1 MAAIN
6 FPSDPQVND
15 EFQVD
20 QGLVYVYNG
29 TTWHRKDSRVLSDL
43 SDVNVDLS
51 VQPDGKYQYLIYN
64 PQGDGTWS
72 NSELLT
78 DGFLI
83 YKGMLDASDGGP
95 TDTPISGHVYIHKFN
110 GPFPPIEL
118 PAHADWT
125 GLNGQLLQGGEKLI
139 YNGSTWDIVADF
151 DGSLLPDSLSAAIVD
166 NDNEEANK
174 LGNIS
179 YVGDNDNR
187 TGVYSYMPPT
197 SEGITELETDPVF
210 TQHPASGITQD
221 EIDSWN
227 VNLSATLDDVLTNGN
242 ASLHDIEIGENIV
255 FNAQDNLGQSEKK
268 TLDAR
273 LSDGSFRW
281 TANKLVDGTTE
292 FITAKFTNNIYFV
305 ATESLGSTSP
315 KLYASLDRN
324 FWVESDVSNIGFRSI
339 NSLAY
344 ASNSGNYVLV
354 SDAGGI
360 YYSDDYLTW
369 TQADVTNQ
377 FGTDDVYG
385 IDYAFNKLIAVGQN
399 GKAASS
405 LDGVTWTELDI
416 PQVTDEDLFDV
427 KHSIN
432 GVWMIVG
439 DGVAV
444 ISNDNGVTWN
454 TSLTTTETLRCVRFG
469 NNQYAVGADNSSV
482 FLSNDP
488 VPTSTQWT
496 EHQNVTYGIVQDLSH
511 VEYYWIAVGEDIN
524 YKLDESDE
532 WYGSSSTGVG
542 GRTYSIASNGSRLAL
557 AHSNGYVIRGYLFEG
572 GVFYDNDLLVTESYL
587 NEVANKGTLQG
598 LVDTDLDDVSQNE
611 VLVYRDKVWTSAPLI
626 DIPEIIR
633 FTGFIDA
640 SIDSPEV
647 SDPGTLYI
655 QHSGLGGAV
664 TINSTW
670 VGLEDVVITE
680 GEYIVY
686 SGTDNSWHRS
696 GGSAASQIKSDWL
709 TTDSDAPSFIIN
721 KPYDLAQF
729 ENNIDPYVQYSSL
742 SLNSVV
748 SNPNPKAFPPHIT
761 SVNITV
767 GKQLGLGSADNFLL
781 AEDDSIHYQNKEL
794 ITDQHFAEPG
804 KAGIVYP
811 GEGITYDQDT
821 GEFSVLIESL
831 ITFIG
836 NLTSF
841 TTPDESPT
849 AGDFYIVADEAVA
862 QTGLGADWGFPDDD
876 RRQVALGD
884 KVIYDREGNWDV
896 IPDPTGSAAVLHI
909 NSTTPALA
917 VNSTNIQS
925 PSLSILSASSTR
937 DGLMNVDDKRMVDMF
952 KSAGTIVNDVNIT
965 GSNSLTIT
973 KNINKSVVLTDGS
986 VAFANDIELTI
997 NPPSVSVDGFGVV
1010 ALLHNSNMHHLVSER
1025 AKGNVA
1031 DDQNDTCLKAT
1042 DSINTFL
1049 PSDFN
1054 LFDAVPALSD

>member
-20 QGLVYVYNG
+20 QDLVYVYNG

-51 VQPDGKYQYLIYN
+51 EQPEGKYQYLIYN
-64 PQGDGTWS
+64 PQGDGTWG

-95 TDTPISGHVYIHKFN
+95 TDTPISGHVYIHRYN
-110 GPFPPIEL
+110 GTFPAVDL
-118 PAHADWT
+118 PLHADWT
-125 GLNGQLLQGGEKLI
+125 GLEGQLLQGGEKLI
-139 YNGSTWDIVADF
+139 YNGSTWDIISDF
-151 DGSLLPDSLSAAIVD
+151 DGSLLPDSLSAALID

-187 TGVYSYMPPT
+187 TGVYNYMPPT

-210 TQHPASGITQD
+210 TQHPSFGITQ
-221 EIDSWN
+221 EQIDSWD
-227 VNLSATLDDVLTNGN
+227 VNLSSTLDDILSNGN
-242 ASLHDIEIGENIV
+242 SSLHDIEIGENIV

-292 FITAKFTNNIYFV
+292 FITAKFTNNTYFV
-305 ATESLGSTSP
+305 ATESIGSTSP
-315 KLYASLDRN
+315 QLYASLDRN
-324 FWVESDVSNIGFRSI
+324 FWIESDVSNIGFRSI

-344 ASNSGNYVLV
+344 ASSSGNYVLV
-354 SDAGGI
+354 SDAGGVF
-360 YYSDDYLTW
+360 YSDDYLTW
-369 TQADVTNQ
+369 TQSDVTDQ
-377 FGTDDVYG
+377 FGINDVYG
-385 IDYAFNKLIAVGQN
+385 IDYAFNKIIAVGAN

-444 ISNDNGVTWN
+444 ISNDNGETWN

-488 VPTSTQWT
+488 IPTSTQWT
-496 EHQNVTYGIVQDLSH
+496 EHQNVIYGNVQDLSH

-524 YKLDESDE
+524 YKLDDSDE

-598 LVDTDLDDVSQNE
+598 LVDTDLDNVSQNE
-611 VLVYRDKVWTSAPLI
+611 VLVYRNKVWTSAPLI

-709 TTDSDAPSFIIN
+709 TTDPDAPSFIIN
-721 KPYDLAQF
+721 KPYDLSQF
-729 ENNIDPYVQYSSL
+729 ENNIDPYVQYKSL

-748 SNPNPKAFPPHIT
+748 SNPNPNAFPPHIT

-767 GKQLGLGSADNFLL
+767 GKQLGLGSVDNFLL

-794 ITDQHFAEPG
+794 ITDQHLAEPG
-804 KAGIVYP
+804 KAGIVFP

-831 ITFIG
+831 ISFIG
-836 NLTSF
+836 NLTSV
-841 TTPDESPT
+841 TTPEESPT
-849 AGDFYIVADEAVA
+849 PGDFYIVADEIVT
-862 QTGLGADWGFPDDD
+862 QNGLGVEWGYPDDE
-876 RRQVALGD
+876 RRQVVLGD

-917 VNSTNIQS
+917 VNSTDIQS
-925 PSLSILSASSTR
+925 PSLSILSASGTR
-937 DGLMNVDDKRMVDMF
+937 DGLMNVDDKRLVDLI
-952 KSAGTIVNDVNIT
+952 KSADTVIGDVNVT
-965 GSNSLTIT
+965 GSESLSVT
-973 KNINKSVVLTDGS
+973 KNINQSVVLTDGS
-986 VAFANDIELTI
+986 AAFVNNIELSI
-997 NPPSVSVDGFGVV
+997 NPPSTSSDGFGVV
-1010 ALLHNSNMHHLVSER
+1010 AFLPISNMQHLITER

-1031 DDQNDTCLKAT
+1031 ADQSDLCINAT

-1049 PSDFN
+1049 PSDFD
-1054 LFDAVPALSD
+1054 LFDSVPALSD

>member
-6 FPSDPQVND
+6 FPSDPQLND

-51 VQPDGKYQYLIYN
+51 EQPEGRYQYLIYN

-78 DGFLI
+78 DGFLV
-83 YKGMLDASDGGP
+83 YKGLLDASAVPPPED
-95 TDTPISGHVYIHKFN
+95 PISGHVYIHRFP
-110 GPFPPIEL
+110 GPFPATNLPIN
-118 PAHADWT
+118 T
-125 GLNGQLLQGGEKLI
+125 GWIGTEGVILEGDEKLI
-139 YNGSTWDIVADF
+139 YDGQKWDIVADF
-151 DGSLLPDSLSAAIVD
+151 DGSLLPDGLSATIVENDGEED
-166 NDNEEANK
+166 NK
-174 LGNIS
+174 FGNLFYQDDVDDRS
-179 YVGDNDNR
+179 
-187 TGVYSYMPPT
+187 GVYSYMPPS

-210 TQHPASGITQD
+210 TQHPASSITQD

-242 ASLHDIEIGENIV
+242 ESLQDIEIGEKIV

-268 TLDAR
+268 SLDAR

-281 TANKLVDGTTE
+281 TANKLIDGTTE
-292 FITAKFTNNIYFV
+292 FITAKFTNNTYFV
-305 ATESLGSTSP
+305 ATESLGSDSP
-315 KLYASLDRN
+315 QLYASLDRN
-324 FWVESDVSNIGFRSI
+324 FWIESDVSNIGFRSI
-339 NSLAY
+339 NGITY
-344 ASNSGNYVLV
+344 ASSSGNYVLV

-360 YYSDDYLTW
+360 FYSDTYLTW
-369 TQADVTNQ
+369 DQADTTDQ
-377 FGTDDVYG
+377 FGTNDVFG
-385 IDYAFNKLIAVGQN
+385 IDYAFNKLIAVGAN

-427 KHSIN
+427 KHSLN

-482 FLSNDP
+482 FLSTDP

-496 EHQNVTYGIVQDLSH
+496 EHQNVTYGLVQDLAH

-524 YKLDESDE
+524 YKLDDNDE
-532 WYGSSSTGVG
+532 WYGSSDTGVG

-598 LVDTDLDDVSQNE
+598 LVDTDLDSVSQNE

-626 DIPEIIR
+626 DIPEVIR

-640 SIDSPEV
+640 SFSSPEV
-647 SDPGTLYI
+647 SEPGTLYI

-664 TINSTW
+664 TINSSW
-670 VGLEDVVITE
+670 PGLEGVVITE

-686 SGTDNSWHRS
+686 SGTDNAWHRS

-709 TTDSDAPSFIIN
+709 TTDPDAPSFIIN

-729 ENNIDPYVQYSSL
+729 ENNVDPYVQYKSL
-742 SLNSVV
+742 SLNNVV
-748 SNPNPKAFPPHIT
+748 SNPNPNAFPPHIT
-761 SVNITV
+761 NVNITV

-794 ITDQHFAEPG
+794 ITDHHLAEPG
-804 KAGIVYP
+804 KAGIVFP
-811 GEGITYDQDT
+811 GEGVTYNEDT

-836 NLTSF
+836 RLTSF
-841 TTPDESPT
+841 TTPDASPT
-849 AGDFYIVADEAVA
+849 AGDFYIVADELVTQA
-862 QTGLGADWGFPDDD
+862 GLGVEWGYPDDD

-884 KVIYDREGNWDV
+884 KVIYDRDGVWDV

-909 NSTTPALA
+909 DSTTPSLL
-917 VNSTNIQS
+917 VNNTDIQS
-925 PSLSILSASSTR
+925 PSLSILSASGTR
-937 DGLMNVDDKRMVDMF
+937 DGLMNVDDKRLVDMI
-952 KSAGTIVNDVNIT
+952 KSTDAVIGDINVT
-965 GSNSLTIT
+965 GSESLTIT
-973 KNINKSVVLTDGS
+973 KNIYKSAVFTDGTA
-986 VAFANDIELTI
+986 AFVNNIELSI
-997 NPPSVSVDGFGVV
+997 NPPSISSDGFGVV
-1010 ALLHNSNMHHLVSER
+1010 SLLPNSNLYHLISER
-1025 AKGNVA
+1025 AKGNEA
-1031 DDQNDTCLKAT
+1031 TNQDDICLKAT
-1042 DSINTFL
+1042 DSINSFL
-1049 PSDFN
+1049 PSN
-1054 LFDAVPALSD
+1054 FDVFEEAVALVD

>member
-1 MAAIN
+1 
-6 FPSDPQVND
+6 
-15 EFQVD
+15 
-20 QGLVYVYNG
+20 
-29 TTWHRKDSRVLSDL
+29 
-43 SDVNVDLS
+43 
-51 VQPDGKYQYLIYN
+51 
-64 PQGDGTWS
+64 
-72 NSELLT
+72 
-78 DGFLI
+78 
-83 YKGMLDASDGGP
+83 
-95 TDTPISGHVYIHKFN
+95 
-110 GPFPPIEL
+110 
-118 PAHADWT
+118 
-125 GLNGQLLQGGEKLI
+125 
-139 YNGSTWDIVADF
+139 
-151 DGSLLPDSLSAAIVD
+151 
-166 NDNEEANK
+166 
-174 LGNIS
+174 
-179 YVGDNDNR
+179 
-187 TGVYSYMPPT
+187 
-197 SEGITELETDPVF
+197 
-210 TQHPASGITQD
+210 
-221 EIDSWN
+221 
-227 VNLSATLDDVLTNGN
+227 
-242 ASLHDIEIGENIV
+242 
-255 FNAQDNLGQSEKK
+255 
-268 TLDAR
+268 
-273 LSDGSFRW
+273 
-281 TANKLVDGTTE
+281 
-292 FITAKFTNNIYFV
+292 
-305 ATESLGSTSP
+305 
-315 KLYASLDRN
+315 
-324 FWVESDVSNIGFRSI
+324 
-339 NSLAY
+339 
-344 ASNSGNYVLV
+344 
-354 SDAGGI
+354 
-360 YYSDDYLTW
+360 
-369 TQADVTNQ
+369 
-377 FGTDDVYG
+377 
-385 IDYAFNKLIAVGQN
+385 
-399 GKAASS
+399 
-405 LDGVTWTELDI
+405 
-416 PQVTDEDLFDV
+416 
-427 KHSIN
+427 
-432 GVWMIVG
+432 
-439 DGVAV
+439 
-444 ISNDNGVTWN
+444 
-454 TSLTTTETLRCVRFG
+454 
-469 NNQYAVGADNSSV
+469 
-482 FLSNDP
+482 
-488 VPTSTQWT
+488 
-496 EHQNVTYGIVQDLSH
+496 
-511 VEYYWIAVGEDIN
+511 
-524 YKLDESDE
+524 
-532 WYGSSSTGVG
+532 
-542 GRTYSIASNGSRLAL
+542 
-557 AHSNGYVIRGYLFEG
+557 
-572 GVFYDNDLLVTESYL
+572 
-587 NEVANKGTLQG
+587 
-598 LVDTDLDDVSQNE
+598 
-611 VLVYRDKVWTSAPLI
+611 
-626 DIPEIIR
+626 
-633 FTGFIDA
+633 
-640 SIDSPEV
+640 
-647 SDPGTLYI
+647 
-655 QHSGLGGAV
+655 LGGAV

-781 AEDDSIHYQNKEL
+781 AEDDSIHYQSKEL

-952 KSAGTIVNDVNIT
+952 KSAGTVVNDVNIT

-1031 DDQNDTCLKAT
+1031 ADQIDTCLKAT
-1042 DSINTFL
+1042 DSINMFL